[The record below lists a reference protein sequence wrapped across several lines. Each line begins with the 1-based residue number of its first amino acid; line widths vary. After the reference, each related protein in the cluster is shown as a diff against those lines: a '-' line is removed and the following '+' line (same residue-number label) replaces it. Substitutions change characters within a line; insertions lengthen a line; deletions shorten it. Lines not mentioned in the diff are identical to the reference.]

1 MTERLLKA
9 RAIVVGATLTFAALV
24 VLVASEDPSWPVP
37 GVSTLA
43 ALAGVLA
50 VGFFIAAGL
59 HKLSGQHERGDGNL
73 LAVLGWLLMLVGELV
88 NEGLV
93 VTLGVA
99 VVLAA
104 GTYLL
109 WLGIE

>member
-9 RAIVVGATLTFAALV
+9 RAIVVGATLLFAGLV
-24 VLVASEDPSWPVP
+24 VLVASEDPTWPVP

-43 ALAGVLA
+43 VLTGVLA
-50 VGFFIAAGL
+50 VGFAIAAGL
-59 HKLSGQHERGDGNL
+59 HELAGDRERGVGNL
-73 LAVLGWLLMLVGELV
+73 LAVCGWLLMFVGELV
-88 NEGLV
+88 EVGLV
-93 VTLGVA
+93 VTFGVA

-109 WLGIE
+109 WLGVE

>member
-1 MTERLLKA
+1 MSARLLKA
-9 RAIVVGATLTFAALV
+9 RRVVVGATLLFAAVV

-43 ALAGVLA
+43 VLAGVFA
-50 VGFFIAAGL
+50 VGFLIAAGL
-59 HKLSGQHERGDGNL
+59 HELAGERGRGVGNL
-73 LAVLGWLLMLVGELV
+73 LAVCGWLLLLVGELLD
-88 NEGLV
+88 EGLV

-109 WLGIE
+109 WLGFD

>member
-1 MTERLLKA
+1 MTERLLKV
-9 RAIVVGATLTFAALV
+9 RRLVVGATLLFAAVV

-37 GVSTLA
+37 GVSTFA
-43 ALAGVLA
+43 MLAGVFA
-50 VGFFIAAGL
+50 VGFSIAAVL
-59 HKLSGQHERGDGNL
+59 HELAGQRERGVGNL
-73 LAVLGWLLMLVGELV
+73 LAVLGWLLLFVGDLV
-88 NEGLV
+88 NQGIV

>member
-9 RAIVVGATLTFAALV
+9 RALVVGATLTFAAVV

-43 ALAGVLA
+43 VLAGVFA

-59 HKLSGQHERGDGNL
+59 HELAGQRERGVGNL
-73 LAVLGWLLMLVGELV
+73 LAVCGWLLLLVGELV
-88 NEGLV
+88 DEGMII
-93 VTLGVA
+93 TLGVA